1 MNPKT
6 LRAIMLVWPVGAF
19 ALTLY
24 GHEEFLATLWGGI
37 MVGVFVSRF
46 LEWRMSKHSR

>member
-19 ALTLY
+19 TLTLY
-24 GHEEFLATLWGGI
+24 DGQEFLATLWGGI
-37 MVGVFVSRF
+37 MVGVFMSRF
-46 LEWRMSKHSR
+46 LEWRMSRKS